1 METLNEFLF
10 KKRNKLGLN
19 KTEFAEYLGIS
30 KVTLMN
36 IESGEK
42 VGSFVLNK
50 ISEALNVS
58 VEKLCT
64 LQGGIQKWVKN

>member
-58 VEKLCT
+58 VEKLCK
-64 LQGGIQKWVKN
+64 LQGGIQK

>member
-1 METLNEFLF
+1 METLNDFLF

-36 IESGEK
+36 IENGEK

-50 ISEALNVS
+50 IGEALDVS
-58 VEKLCT
+58 VEKLCK
-64 LQGGIQKWVKN
+64 LQGGIKK